1 MASQGPVMDTPLERT
16 FDQLRED
23 IHHRFDGLSD
33 GMQRIARAVLQDPDT
48 VALSTVTQVAEMC
61 DIQPSGVVR
70 FAQTFGFSGY
80 SEMQRVFRLRLI
92 EGAPA
97 LRDQV
102 QRARGDLRR
111 EAQSEPHLVLQEFM
125 EVSTR
130 AIERLADKVDAA
142 DFARAVDMLETAE
155 SVYVLAQRR
164 AFPIAAYVA
173 YGLQRLERPAHLLD
187 AVGGMLPQQV
197 AAMRA
202 QDLLV
207 AVSFEP
213 YSPQVVELVEDA
225 FIRGLPVLTITDTPV
240 SPLIR
245 NATLGFAVEEF
256 HATNFRPVSASM
268 CLAQSLIATI
278 GLRRASDGPAADQP
292 PR

>member
-1 MASQGPVMDTPLERT
+1 MAIPGSAMDAPLEKT

-23 IHHRFDGLSD
+23 IHHRYDGLSD
-33 GMQRIARAVLQDPDT
+33 GMRRIARAVLQDPDT

-102 QRARGDLRR
+102 QRTRGDLLR
-111 EAQSEPHLVLQEFM
+111 EANSEPHLVLREFM
-125 EVSTR
+125 EASVR
-130 AIERLADKVDAA
+130 AIERLADKVDPA
-142 DFARAVDMLETAE
+142 DFARAVDMLTAAE

-164 AFPIAAYVA
+164 AFPIAAYIA
-173 YGLQRLERPAHLLD
+173 YGLQRLEMPAHLLD

-197 AAMRA
+197 AAMRPD
-202 QDLLV
+202 DLLV

-213 YSPQVVELVEDA
+213 YSPQVVDLVEDA
-225 FIRGLPVLTITDTPV
+225 YIRGLPVLTITDTPV

-256 HATNFRPVSASM
+256 HATNFRPVSAPM
-268 CLAQSLIATI
+268 CLAQSLVATL
-278 GLRRASDGPAADQP
+278 GLRRAADTP
-292 PR
+292 S

>member
-1 MASQGPVMDTPLERT
+1 MEAPLERT

-23 IHHRFDGLSD
+23 IHHRFDTLSD
-33 GMQRIARAVLQDPDT
+33 GMRRVARAVLQDPDT
-48 VALSTVTQVAEMC
+48 VALSTVIQVAEMC

-102 QRARGDLRR
+102 QRAKGDLRR
-111 EAQSEPHLVLQEFM
+111 EAKSDPFLVLREFM
-125 EVSTR
+125 EVSGR
-130 AIERLADKVDAA
+130 AIDRLADRVDPE
-142 DFARAVDMLETAE
+142 DFARAVDMMTGAE
-155 SVYVLAQRR
+155 SVYVLAHRR
-164 AFPIAAYVA
+164 AFPIASYIA
-173 YGLQRLERPAHLLD
+173 YGLQRLEMPAHLLD
-187 AVGGMLPQQV
+187 GVGGMLPQQV
-197 AAMRA
+197 AAIRPA
-202 QDLLV
+202 DLLV

-213 YSPQVVELVEDA
+213 YSPLVVELVEDA
-225 FIRGLPVLTITDTPV
+225 FIRGLPVLTITDNPV

-268 CLAQSLIATI
+268 CLAQSLVATI
-278 GLRRASDGPAADQP
+278 GLRRASDSPGA
-292 PR
+292 